1 MNNITFDY
9 TDKTVLVIGGSR
21 GIGKGVVEKFIDSNA
36 NVYYVS
42 RRENKDIGNNANY
55 IKCNIEQKKDIDRV
69 FNILPKLDFLVNV
82 AAINY
87 CKKINDIE
95 FEEWD
100 EVINI
105 NLRSYYYIIKKSL
118 EMMNEYSK
126 IVNVSSIAGR
136 HRSPVSG
143 VHYVSSKS
151 GIIGLTKQIAFEVAE
166 RKINVNCV
174 CPSQTLTDMLVS
186 SMSEQ
191 ELNDLSQAIP
201 LKRLAT
207 IEDQVYPILF
217 LCSNEAA
224 YITGA
229 VIDVNGGQI

>member
-55 IKCNIEQKKDIDRV
+55 LKCNIEQKKDIDRV

-105 NLRSYYYIIKKSL
+105 NLRSYYYIC
-118 EMMNEYSK
+118 
-126 IVNVSSIAGR
+126 
-136 HRSPVSG
+136 
-143 VHYVSSKS
+143 
-151 GIIGLTKQIAFEVAE
+151 FF
-166 RKINVNCV
+166 NCGK
-174 CPSQTLTDMLVS
+174 
-186 SMSEQ
+186 
-191 ELNDLSQAIP
+191 A
-201 LKRLAT
+201 
-207 IEDQVYPILF
+207 
-217 LCSNEAA
+217 
-224 YITGA
+224 
-229 VIDVNGGQI
+229 

>member
-191 ELNDLSQAIP
+191 ELNNLSQVIP